1 MSGWQLRIC
10 FCKYNLLTVNIMNEK
25 INKILAISLLMFI
38 TVSFSGC
45 LNLSKKDDDVE
56 KDVANNHQGV
66 FKSVDGG
73 KTWEQRVK
81 VEGEGLIDS
90 VKISSMVMDPNDKN
104 ILYLGTA
111 SNGLYK
117 SENGADSWKK
127 ITDENNILSETIVIN
142 DIAIEK
148 GNSNII
154 YLATLNNGKG
164 ELLKS
169 EDGGKSWNKSHIIAQ
184 AGKAVTAV
192 EIDPIFSNVIYIG
205 TGQNGFIKSE
215 DKGKT
220 WVALY
225 WFSAVIGDILIDF
238 RNSQGIIVKL
248 SNNIFKSVD
257 GGMEWESLAKNIT
270 SSSKTKVNFTKISSI
285 TMDSHNSFVI
295 YINYLN
301 LIIKTEDGGETW
313 EKLDTITPSKT
324 ATGAIPQIKQIGI
337 INNIVYYGAGNV
349 LYKSANRGVSWSSYD
364 ILIKGDVRYTVSD
377 YTNQDVIYVGA
388 FYDPPPP
395 PKKKKNPL
403 FPF

>member
-1 MSGWQLRIC
+1 
-10 FCKYNLLTVNIMNEK
+10 MNK
-25 INKILAISLLMFI
+25 KTNKILAVSLLMFI

-45 LNLSKKDDDVE
+45 LNLSKKEDEE
-56 KDVANNHQGV
+56 KKETVNNHQGV

-81 VEGEGLIDS
+81 IEGEGLIDS
-90 VKISSMVMDPNDKN
+90 VKISSMIMDPNDKN
-104 ILYLGTA
+104 VLYLGTV

-127 ITDENNILSETIVIN
+127 VTDENNILSEIIVIN

-192 EIDPIFSNVIYIG
+192 EIDSIFSNIVYIG

-215 DKGKT
+215 DKGET

-225 WFSAVIGDILIDF
+225 WFNIEIKDILIDF
-238 RNSQGIIVKL
+238 KNNKGIIVRTA
-248 SNNIFKSVD
+248 NNIFKSVN
-257 GGMEWESLAKNIT
+257 GGKEWESLAANIIG
-270 SSSKTKVNFTKISSI
+270 SSGVTVNFAAISSI
-285 TMDSHNSFVI
+285 TMDRHNPLVI

-301 LIIKTEDGGETW
+301 LILKTEDGGETW
-313 EKLDTITPSKT
+313 EKLNTITPSKT
-324 ATGAIPQIKQIGI
+324 AVGTIPQIKQIGI

-349 LYKSANRGVSWSSYD
+349 LYKSDNRGVSWSSYN
-364 ILIKGDVRYTVSD
+364 IPIKGDVRYTVSD
-377 YTNQDVIYVGA
+377 YINQDVIYVGA

>member
-1 MSGWQLRIC
+1 
-10 FCKYNLLTVNIMNEK
+10 
-25 INKILAISLLMFI
+25 MFI

-45 LNLSKKDDDVE
+45 LNLSKKDDDAE
-56 KDVANNHQGV
+56 KDVTNNHQGV

-73 KTWEQRVK
+73 KTWKQKVK

-90 VKISSMVMDPNDKN
+90 VKISSMIMDPNDKN

-117 SENGADSWKK
+117 SENGTDSWKK

-148 GNSNII
+148 GNSDII

-169 EDGGKSWNKSHIIAQ
+169 EDGGRSWNKSHIIAE

-192 EIDPIFSNVIYIG
+192 EIDPIFSNVVYIG

-215 DKGKT
+215 DKGET

-225 WFSAVIGDILIDF
+225 WFSAVVEDILIDF

-248 SNNIFKSVD
+248 SNNIFKSVN
-257 GGMEWESLAKNIT
+257 GGREWGSLAKNIT
-270 SSSKTKVNFTKISSI
+270 SSSKTKINFAKVSSL
-285 TMDSHNSFVI
+285 TMDSHNPLI
-295 YINYLN
+295 LYINYLN
-301 LIIKTEDGGETW
+301 LILKTEDGGETW
-313 EKLDTITPSKT
+313 EKLNTLTPSKT
-324 ATGAIPQIKQIGI
+324 AVGTIPQIKQIGI

-349 LYKSANRGVSWSSYD
+349 LYKSDNRGISWSSYD

-377 YTNQDVIYVGA
+377 YTNQNVIYVGA
-388 FYDPPPP
+388 FYNPPPP

>member
-1 MSGWQLRIC
+1 
-10 FCKYNLLTVNIMNEK
+10 MNKK

-45 LNLSKKDDDVE
+45 LNLSKKEDDVE
-56 KDVANNHQGV
+56 KDAVNNHQGV

-81 VEGEGLIDS
+81 VEGENLIDS
-90 VKISSMVMDPNDKN
+90 VKISSMIMDPNDKN
-104 ILYLGTA
+104 VLYLGTV

-117 SENGADSWKK
+117 SENGAGSWKK
-127 ITDENNILSETIVIN
+127 VTDENNILSEIIVIN

-169 EDGGKSWNKSHIIAQ
+169 EDGGKSWNKSHIIAE

-192 EIDPIFSNVIYIG
+192 EIDPIFSNVVYIG

-220 WVALY
+220 WVVLY
-225 WFSAVIGDILIDF
+225 WFDVAIEDILIDF
-238 RNSQGIIVKL
+238 KNNQGIIVKTA
-248 SNNIFKSVD
+248 NNIFKSVN
-257 GGMEWESLAKNIT
+257 GGIAWESLATNIT
-270 SSSKTKVNFTKISSI
+270 GSSGVAVNFAVISSI
-285 TMDSHNSFVI
+285 TMDSHNPFLI

-301 LIIKTEDGGETW
+301 LILKTEDGGEIW
-313 EKLDTITPSKT
+313 EKINTPTPSKT
-324 ATGAIPQIKQIGI
+324 AVGTIPQIKQIGI

-349 LYKSANRGVSWSSYD
+349 LYKSDNRGVSWSSYD
-364 ILIKGDVRYTVSD
+364 ISIKGDVRYTVSD

>member
-1 MSGWQLRIC
+1 
-10 FCKYNLLTVNIMNEK
+10 MN
-25 INKILAISLLMFI
+25 NKTNKLLAISLLMFM

-45 LNLSKKDDDVE
+45 LNLSKKEEGEEE
-56 KDVANNHQGV
+56 KITNNHQGV
-66 FKSVDGG
+66 FKSIDGG
-73 KTWEQRVK
+73 KTWEQKVK
-81 VEGEGLIDS
+81 IEGEGLIDS
-90 VKISSMVMDPNDKN
+90 VKISDMIMDPNDKN
-104 ILYLGTA
+104 VLYLGTA

-127 ITDENNILSETIVIN
+127 ITDENNILSETIIIN

-192 EIDPIFSNVIYIG
+192 EIDPIFTNVVYIG

-215 DKGKT
+215 DKGET

-225 WFSAVIGDILIDF
+225 WFSAVIEDILIDF

-257 GGMEWESLAKNIT
+257 GGMEWKSLATNIT
-270 SSSKTKVNFTKISSI
+270 SSSKVAVNFAAISSI
-285 TMDSHNSFVI
+285 TMSRHNPLVI

-301 LIIKTEDGGETW
+301 LILKTEDGGETW
-313 EKLDTITPSKT
+313 KRLNTLTPSKT
-324 ATGAIPQIKQIGI
+324 AVGTIPQIKQIGI
-337 INNIVYYGAGNV
+337 INNIIYYGAGNV
-349 LYKSANRGVSWSSYD
+349 LYKSNNRGVSWSSYD
-364 ILIKGDVRYTVSD
+364 IPIKGDVRYTVSD
-377 YTNQDVIYVGA
+377 YTNQDVTYVGA
-388 FYDPPPP
+388 FYDPPPA
-395 PKKKKNPL
+395 PKKKLNPL

>member
-1 MSGWQLRIC
+1 MS
-10 FCKYNLLTVNIMNEK
+10 KK
-25 INKILAISLLMFI
+25 INKILAVLLLAFV

-45 LNLSKKDDDVE
+45 LNLSKKGE
-56 KDVANNHQGV
+56 KEGKEVVANNHQGV
-66 FKSVDGG
+66 FKSTDGG

-81 VEGEGLIDS
+81 IEGGGLIDG
-90 VKISSMVMDPNDKN
+90 VKISIMVMDPNDNN
-104 ILYLGTA
+104 ILYLGTLN
-111 SNGLYK
+111 SGLYK

-127 ITDENNILSETIVIN
+127 ITDENNILSETIAIN

-192 EIDPIFSNVIYIG
+192 EIDPIYSNVVYLG
-205 TGQNGFIKSE
+205 TEEIQGGFLKSE
-215 DKGKT
+215 NKGED
-220 WVALY
+220 WVSLY
-225 WFSAVIGDILIDF
+225 WFNAKIEDILIDF

-257 GGMEWESLAKNIT
+257 GGIKWESLAKT
-270 SSSKTKVNFTKISSI
+270 GVDFAKISSL
-285 TMDSHNSFVI
+285 TMDSRNPLI
-295 YINYLN
+295 LYINYLN
-301 LIIKTEDGGETW
+301 LILKTEDGGETW
-313 EKLDTITPSKT
+313 KKLNTLTPSKT
-324 ATGAIPQIKQIGI
+324 AVGTIPQIKQIGI

-349 LYKSANRGVSWSSYD
+349 LYKSDNRGVSWSSYD

-377 YTNQDVIYVGA
+377 YTNQDVIYVGS
-388 FYDPPPP
+388 FYTPPPP

>member
-1 MSGWQLRIC
+1 
-10 FCKYNLLTVNIMNEK
+10 MNEK
-25 INKILAISLLMFI
+25 INKILAVSLLMFI

-45 LNLSKKDDDVE
+45 LNLSKKEDAVE
-56 KDVANNHQGV
+56 KNAVNNHQGV
-66 FKSVDGG
+66 FKSVNGG

-90 VKISSMVMDPNDKN
+90 VKISSMIMDPNDKN
-104 ILYLGTA
+104 ILYLGTV

-127 ITDENNILSETIVIN
+127 ITDENNILSEIIVIN

-154 YLATLNNGKG
+154 YLAALNNGKG

-169 EDGGKSWNKSHIIAQ
+169 EDGGKSWNKSHIIAE

-192 EIDPIFSNVIYIG
+192 EIDPIFSNIIYIG
-205 TGQNGFIKSE
+205 TGQNGFVKSE
-215 DKGKT
+215 DRGET

-225 WFSAVIGDILIDF
+225 WFDAEIKDILIDF
-238 RNSQGIIVKL
+238 RNNQGIIVRTA
-248 SNNIFKSVD
+248 NNVFKSVN
-257 GGMEWESLAKNIT
+257 GGKEWESLAANVN
-270 SSSKTKVNFTKISSI
+270 SSSGVPVSFAAISSI
-285 TMDSHNSFVI
+285 TMDSHNPFVI

-301 LIIKTEDGGETW
+301 LILKTEDGGETW
-313 EKLDTITPSKT
+313 KKLNTLTPSKT
-324 ATGAIPQIKQIGI
+324 AIGTIPQIKQIGI
-337 INNIVYYGAGNV
+337 INSIVYYGAGNV
-349 LYKSANRGVSWSSYD
+349 LYKSDNRGVSWSSYD
-364 ILIKGDVRYTVSD
+364 IQIKGDVRYTVSD

>member
-1 MSGWQLRIC
+1 
-10 FCKYNLLTVNIMNEK
+10 MNEK
-25 INKILAISLLMFI
+25 INKILALVLLI
-38 TVSFSGC
+38 IVTVSFSGC
-45 LNLSKKDDDVE
+45 LNLSKKEEGGKKEIVIND
-56 KDVANNHQGV
+56 HQGV

-73 KTWEQRVK
+73 KTWEHKVK
-81 VEGEGLIDS
+81 IEGEGGGLIDG
-90 VKISSMVMDPNDKN
+90 VKISSMVMDPNDSS

-111 SNGLYK
+111 SSGLYK

-127 ITDENNILSETIVIN
+127 ITDENDILSETIVIN

-192 EIDPIFSNVIYIG
+192 AIDPIFSNVIYIG

-220 WVALY
+220 WVTLY
-225 WFSAVIGDILIDF
+225 WFGAKIIDIFVDF
-238 RNSQGIIVKL
+238 RNNQGIIVRTANDIL
-248 SNNIFKSVD
+248 KSID
-257 GGMEWESLAKNIT
+257 GGIEWESLATNING
-270 SSSKTKVNFTKISSI
+270 SSGVSVSFAAISSI
-285 TMDSHNSFVI
+285 TMDKHNPFII

-301 LIIKTEDGGETW
+301 LILRTEDGGETW
-313 EKLDTITPSKT
+313 ERLNTLTPSKT
-324 ATGAIPQIKQIGI
+324 AVGTIPQIKQIGI
-337 INNIVYYGAGNV
+337 INNIIYYGAGNV
-349 LYKSANRGVSWSSYD
+349 LYKSDNKGTSWSSYD
-364 ILIKGDVRYTVSD
+364 IPIKGDVRYTMSD
-377 YTNQDVIYVGA
+377 YTNQDVIYVGS
-388 FYDPPPP
+388 FYTPPPP
-395 PKKKKNPL
+395 PKKKKNPF

>member
-1 MSGWQLRIC
+1 
-10 FCKYNLLTVNIMNEK
+10 MNEK
-25 INKILAISLLMFI
+25 INKILAVSLLMII

-45 LNLSKKDDDVE
+45 LNLSKKEGAE
-56 KDVANNHQGV
+56 KKEGVVNDHQGV

-73 KTWEQRVK
+73 KIWEHK
-81 VEGEGLIDS
+81 VEVEDGGLIDN
-90 VKISSMVMDPNDKN
+90 VKISSMVMDPNDSN

-142 DIAIEK
+142 DIVTEK

-169 EDGGKSWNKSHIIAQ
+169 EDGGKSWNKSHIIAE

-192 EIDPIFSNVIYIG
+192 EIDPIFSNVVYIG

-225 WFSAVIGDILIDF
+225 WFNAEIIDILIDF
-238 RNSQGIIVKL
+238 RNSQGIIVRTTNDIL
-248 SNNIFKSVD
+248 KSIN
-257 GGMEWESLAKNIT
+257 GGKEWESLTTNIT
-270 SSSKTKVNFTKISSI
+270 SSSEVAVNFTAISSI
-285 TMDSHNSFVI
+285 TMDSHNPFVI

-301 LIIKTEDGGETW
+301 LILKTEDGGETW
-313 EKLDTITPSKT
+313 KKLNTITPSKT
-324 ATGAIPQIKQIGI
+324 AVGTIPQIKQIGI
-337 INNIVYYGAGNV
+337 INNIIYYGAGNV
-349 LYKSANRGVSWSSYD
+349 LYKSDNRGMSWSSYD
-364 ILIKGDVRYTVSD
+364 IPIKGDVRYTVSD
-377 YTNQDVIYVGA
+377 YTNQDIIYVGS
-388 FYDPPPP
+388 FYTPPPP

>member
-1 MSGWQLRIC
+1 
-10 FCKYNLLTVNIMNEK
+10 MNEK
-25 INKILAISLLMFI
+25 INKMLAVSLLMFI

-56 KDVANNHQGV
+56 KDAVNNHQGV

-73 KTWEQRVK
+73 RTWEQRVK

-90 VKISSMVMDPNDKN
+90 VKISSMIMDPNDKN

-169 EDGGKSWNKSHIIAQ
+169 EDGGKSWNKSHIIAE

-192 EIDPIFSNVIYIG
+192 EIDPIFSNVVYIG

-215 DKGKT
+215 DKGET

-225 WFSAVIGDILIDF
+225 WFSAVIENILIDF
-238 RNSQGIIVKL
+238 GNSQGIVVKL
-248 SNNIFKSVD
+248 SNDIFKSVN
-257 GGMEWESLAKNIT
+257 GGREWESLATNIN
-270 SSSKTKVNFTKISSI
+270 SSSGVAVKFAAISSL
-285 TMDSHNSFVI
+285 TMDSHNPLI
-295 YINYLN
+295 LYINYLN
-301 LIIKTEDGGETW
+301 LILKTEDGGETW
-313 EKLDTITPSKT
+313 EKLNTLTPSKT
-324 ATGAIPQIKQIGI
+324 AVGTIPQIKQIGI

-349 LYKSANRGVSWSSYD
+349 LYKSDNRGISWSSYD
-364 ILIKGDVRYTVSD
+364 IQIKGDVRYTVSD

-388 FYDPPPP
+388 FYNPPPP